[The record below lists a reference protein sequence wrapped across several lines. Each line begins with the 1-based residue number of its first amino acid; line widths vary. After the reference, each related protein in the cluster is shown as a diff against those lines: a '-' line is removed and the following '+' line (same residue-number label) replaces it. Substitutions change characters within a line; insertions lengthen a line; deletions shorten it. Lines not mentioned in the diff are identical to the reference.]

1 MNNHKHTF
9 GSPTVSFAWR
19 ILAARLR
26 MWCGPVISS
35 LCGCFEYWCCCV
47 GCKRLYLGR
56 SGGKNLE
63 EMRKDMDNTCLRDAK
78 FIKVLPFELFVS
90 GVKVER
96 L

>member
-1 MNNHKHTF
+1 M
-9 GSPTVSFAWR
+9 
-19 ILAARLR
+19 
-26 MWCGPVISS
+26 
-35 LCGCFEYWCCCV
+35 

-56 SGGKNLE
+56 SGGKNVE

-96 L
+96 LEC